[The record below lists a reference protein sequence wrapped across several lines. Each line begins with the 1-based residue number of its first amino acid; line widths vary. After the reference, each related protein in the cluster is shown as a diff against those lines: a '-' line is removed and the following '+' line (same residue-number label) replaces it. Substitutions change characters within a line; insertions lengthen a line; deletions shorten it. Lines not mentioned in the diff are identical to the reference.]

1 MFGEK
6 RQPEEDLTKQKIFL
20 ILNIVHFEEVREL
33 HPAVTS
39 KEAILQVS
47 RELIRTQGWAAV
59 NMRTVAKTCGISI
72 GSIYNYFENKSE
84 LVMATVESVWQD
96 IFYLPKEEVAFQDF
110 AERVQWIFARMEK
123 GNETYPNFF
132 TMHAMSFLGEDQK
145 EAQKRMVLAQQ
156 RIKGELYTAL
166 QQDQKV
172 RADAFDD
179 GFSGE
184 AFIEILF
191 SLLVSALLQQQ
202 YDHRGVVAMVKKL
215 LYED

>member
-1 MFGEK
+1 MTK
-6 RQPEEDLTKQKIFL
+6 PERFL
-20 ILNIVHFEEVREL
+20 ILNIVHFGEVCEL

-84 LVMATVESVWQD
+84 LVIATVESVWQE
-96 IFYLPKEEVAFQDF
+96 IFSLPQEETVFQDF
-110 AERVQWIFARMEK
+110 AERVQWMFTRMEK
-123 GNETYPNFF
+123 GTEAYPNFF
-132 TMHAMSFLGEDQK
+132 TMHAMSFLGEERQ
-145 EAQKRMVLAQQ
+145 EAQKRMGLAQQ
-156 RIKGELYTAL
+156 RIKGELYKAL

-202 YDHRGVVAMVKKL
+202 FDHSSVVAMVRKL